1 MTEEAVSDMA
11 ERTRNLD
18 ALRSEVRGKLSE
30 DDVAGARAVL
40 EETAGESDRRRSI
53 DHNIWLYTEL
63 GDVCVEQGDY
73 EEARDNYERA
83 YQFDPRDRRP
93 LEALSALIMEH
104 GEVGAETSPGAIRA
118 LLVHHRAEL
127 EPERRATFYRFLGHH
142 HLSAGELE
150 QARAR
155 FEQALA
161 DNPGDGDAL
170 EGLLDVVSEMGEP
183 TDILDVRRRLIDSHE
198 SARKRSQALLE
209 LAEDW
214 MTTFSDRERALDAL
228 ERAIAEHDHN
238 EEAWER
244 LAEVSRELGDW
255 QRLYTAYLR
264 LSRLA
269 ERDEDRADY
278 LIQAS
283 EVAVDRLWEPDRA
296 LSGFERALRLDPS
309 RLDAFKSVTEILLE
323 AEDWPGLERAYLEAI
338 EAFQADEEAGDEL
351 LAVLWSKLGDLY
363 AIHLGREEEAI
374 DAYERAADCV
384 PDNAEIHDK
393 IARLA
398 KGKDQRGALEI
409 EHLKEL
415 KRLRPGDESVL
426 DRLGRAY
433 LREKRIDEAY
443 CHFRTLRYRMG
454 RLPEKPEAFLRRFDR
469 PMFREPDEA
478 VTEDILLEYVYPDE
492 LDRHINRV
500 FAIMMG
506 GLQEWTAERRSEF
519 GVSRS
524 DGIDPSEP
532 LVFNN
537 IYTSIAQA
545 LEFGEN
551 PPDLWRSGDKQGL
564 RKVPMKPAG
573 LLVDEATLGGGE
585 ETRTA
590 FQVARQLFL
599 TRGPFYLVGLRP
611 MSDLQ
616 AFFLLAVD
624 MVDPEFELDK
634 GPEMQDAYRALDRA
648 VGGEAREH
656 LEYSVRRATDDGRE
670 VAIGDWMEHV
680 EDASNRVGLLFCDS
694 LEAVDAGVHGDPL
707 MFSQRSV
714 EERIADVVQY
724 STSDRYLALRDKL
737 GIAVSV

>member
-1 MTEEAVSDMA
+1 MT
-11 ERTRNLD
+11 
-18 ALRSEVRGKLSE
+18 
-30 DDVAGARAVL
+30 GARALL
-40 EETAGESDRRRSI
+40 EEAADEPDTSRTL

-63 GDVCVEQGDY
+63 GDICAELGEVEAAREHY
-73 EEARDNYERA
+73 EQAHG
-83 YQFDPRDRRP
+83 FDPRDKRP
-93 LEALSALIMEH
+93 LEALSDLLLEH
-104 GEVGAETSPGAIRA
+104 AELGEEADPAAIRA
-118 LLVHHRAEL
+118 LLVHHRASL
-127 EPERRATFYRFLGHH
+127 APERRATLYRYLGHH
-142 HLSAGELE
+142 HLAAGDMEP
-150 QARAR
+150 ARAR

-161 DNPGDGDAL
+161 DNPEDGKAL
-170 EGLLDVVSEMGEP
+170 EGLLEVVSEIGEP
-183 TDILDVRRRLIDSHE
+183 TDILDVRRRLIDSFE
-198 SARKRSQALLE
+198 SARRRSQALLE
-209 LAEDW
+209 MANDW
-214 MTTFSDRERALDAL
+214 IETFSDRERALDAL

-238 EEAWER
+238 QEAWER

-269 ERDEDRADY
+269 EDDEARADF

-296 LSGFERALRLDPS
+296 LPGFERALRLDPS

-323 AEDWPGLERAYLEAI
+323 AEDWAGLERAYLEAI
-338 EAFQADEEAGDEL
+338 ESFQAREDAGDEL

-363 AIHLGREEEAI
+363 AIHLDRDEEAI
-374 DAYERAADCV
+374 DAYEHAVELV
-384 PDNAEIHDK
+384 PDNSEVHDK

-398 KGKDQRGALEI
+398 KGREGERATEI
-409 EHLKEL
+409 RHLKEL
-415 KRLRPGDESVL
+415 RRLRPDDDELL

-433 LREKRIDEAY
+433 LRQKRIDEAY
-443 CHFRTLRYRMG
+443 CHFRGLRFRTG
-454 RLPEKPEAFLRRFDR
+454 GLGERPEQFIRRFDR
-469 PMFREPDEA
+469 PMFREPNQKI
-478 VTEDILLEYVYPDE
+478 TEDLLQEFVYPE
-492 LDRHINRV
+492 GLERHINRV
-500 FAIMMG
+500 FTIMMG
-506 GLQEWTAERRSEF
+506 ALQEWTAERRSDI
-519 GVSRS
+519 GVSRADS
-524 DGIDPSEP
+524 IDPSEP

-537 IYTSIAQA
+537 IYTAIAES

-564 RKVPMKPAG
+564 RKAPLKPAG
-573 LLVDEATLGGGE
+573 LLVDEVTLGGGD
-585 ETRTA
+585 ETKTA
-590 FQVARQLFL
+590 FNVARQLFL

-624 MVDPEFELDK
+624 LVDSEFELDK
-634 GPEMQDAYRALDRA
+634 GPEMQDAYRALDR
-648 VGGEAREH
+648 GISGEEREH

-670 VAIGDWMEHV
+670 VAIGDWMELV

-714 EERIADVVQY
+714 EQRIEDVVQY
-724 STSDRYLALRDKL
+724 STSDRYMALRDKL